1 MAQTVLTCEEIGKL
15 HNGVAGEIIDRE
27 IALAVADLADRGDED
42 KTPREV
48 TIKLSMA
55 MHEGLVVVK
64 VAAKAKLPERVS
76 GATVAQIGH
85 NKGQSL
91 LWFQDGNAERPDQP
105 TFPAMD
111 VGEDGEIRNGDGA

>member
-1 MAQTVLTCEEIGKL
+1 MQTVLTCEEIGKL

-27 IALAVADLADRGDED
+27 IALAVSDLCDRGDED
-42 KTPREV
+42 KSPREV
-48 TIKLSMA
+48 TIKLSMV

-91 LWFQDGNAERPDQP
+91 LWFQDGNPERPDQP
-105 TFPAMD
+105 TFPTMD
-111 VGEDGEIRNGDGA
+111 NVAPDGEIKE